1 MQESIRHAEQLLE
14 KAEVVTL
21 AVNGEDG
28 CPRAYVMTKLPGESI
43 RVFRSWPRRARKR
56 SGLWRRTPG
65 LCQLF
70 CAGGSVSLTGTVQL
84 IRESGALRELWVPEL
99 DRIFPMGPESGE
111 LVLLRFE
118 SRQPPSVLWE
128 KWRSS
133 RCKKTASALRKSRI
147 LWTENQKTAC
157 RAISRSRWIL
167 PHRSSNSSI
176 RSGPHLRAFLA
187 GKQVPCFA

>member
-43 RVFRSWPRRARKR
+43 RVFPFLAKALEKDPRACV
-56 SGLWRRTPG
+56 SYFAP
-65 LCQLF
+65 
-70 CAGGSVSLTGTVQL
+70 GGSVSLTGTVQL
-84 IRESGALRELWVPEL
+84 IRASSALRELWVPEL

-118 SRQPPSVLWE
+118 SRAATFCFMGKVEEQPL
-128 KWRSS
+128 
-133 RCKKTASALRKSRI
+133 
-147 LWTENQKTAC
+147 
-157 RAISRSRWIL
+157 
-167 PHRSSNSSI
+167 
-176 RSGPHLRAFLA
+176 
-187 GKQVPCFA
+187 

>member
-43 RVFRSWPRRARKR
+43 RVFPFLAKEGSENVRALEKDPRACV
-56 SGLWRRTPG
+56 SYFAP
-65 LCQLF
+65 
-70 CAGGSVSLTGTVQL
+70 GGSVSLTGTVQL
-84 IRESGALRELWVPEL
+84 ILESSALRELWVPEL

-118 SRQPPSVLWE
+118 SRAATFCFMGKVEEQPL
-128 KWRSS
+128 
-133 RCKKTASALRKSRI
+133 
-147 LWTENQKTAC
+147 
-157 RAISRSRWIL
+157 
-167 PHRSSNSSI
+167 
-176 RSGPHLRAFLA
+176 
-187 GKQVPCFA
+187 